1 MEKFG
6 NTPAESNLAWFV
18 IRVSPTLETDPD
30 ALKLFI
36 SYRCFPPLFVPGDG
50 RKCKFSQ
57 VCASWLRSVEETR
70 EGIFVAK
77 ISLENK
83 NIGRRSSVEIRSSF
97 WGKDCFS
104 RIWDRAREIVTG
116 NKNLIQREES
126 WSKSMRFEVISKF
139 HSRILFYFIF
149 LFSFLSPIILSAY
162 SSPSPLSRSCKY
174 KRKKEEERGR
184 SLRRCSLVT
193 VGKRV
198 TRNLKGNFIRVIW
211 IFAQPSWRWNVKN
224 S

>member
-1 MEKFG
+1 MICCTRFSY
-6 NTPAESNLAWFV
+6 ARDWSR
-18 IRVSPTLETDPD
+18 RVKIIYFLSMLSATFCPR
-30 ALKLFI
+30 I
-36 SYRCFPPLFVPGDG
+36 DG

-104 RIWDRAREIVTG
+104 RIRDRAREIVNVTG

-126 WSKSMRFEVISKF
+126 WSKSMRFEVISGPSF
-139 HSRILFYFIF
+139 TVEFYFILFFFSF
-149 LFSFLSPIILSAY
+149 LFSFSDYPFRLFVSES
-162 SSPSPLSRSCKY
+162 
-174 KRKKEEERGR
+174 
-184 SLRRCSLVT
+184 
-193 VGKRV
+193 
-198 TRNLKGNFIRVIW
+198 FIP
-211 IFAQPSWRWNVKN
+211 FL
-224 S
+224 

>member
-18 IRVSPTLETDPD
+18 IRVSPTLETDLD

-104 RIWDRAREIVTG
+104 RIWDRAREIVNVTG

-126 WSKSMRFEVISKF
+126 WSKSMRFEVISGPSF
-139 HSRILFYFIF
+139 TVEFYFILFFFSF
-149 LFSFLSPIILSAY
+149 LFSFSDYPFRLFVSES
-162 SSPSPLSRSCKY
+162 
-174 KRKKEEERGR
+174 
-184 SLRRCSLVT
+184 
-193 VGKRV
+193 
-198 TRNLKGNFIRVIW
+198 FIP
-211 IFAQPSWRWNVKN
+211 FL
-224 S
+224 